1 MDVFYKI
8 KNPKTTNTKTINKQ
22 NQKIFD
28 RKTHSRYIMLGSNI
42 NYILNSIPVQL
53 IDSMVCFTFAKSQVK
68 YLIVPYVFNSTLF
81 HFCCFPRLHQIPFQH
96 NFANK
101 LFLFEILKLIMV

>member
-1 MDVFYKI
+1 MSFI
-8 KNPKTTNTKTINKQ
+8 KPKTQKRTNTKTINKQ

-28 RKTHSRYIMLGSNI
+28 RKTHSRYIMLGSNL

-53 IDSMVCFTFAKSQVK
+53 IDSMVCFTFAKFQVK

-81 HFCCFPRLHQIPFQH
+81 HFCCFPTLQ
-96 NFANK
+96 
-101 LFLFEILKLIMV
+101 